1 MDDMMQDK
9 STEWAKIFRKLK
21 YFDIRDCLYFFI
33 IFVGI
38 FWSYFKIAKMKI
50 FGDILSRFWFL
61 VYRDNI
67 RL

>member
-1 MDDMMQDK
+1 MQDK
-9 STEWAKIFRKLK
+9 STEWAKIFRKVEC
-21 YFDIRDCLYFFI
+21 FGIRDCFFLI
-33 IFVGI
+33 IFLGI